1 MDQQRMDQS
10 VPAIAPGLDTPNLG
24 PKKPRNSN
32 TSIATADKANQSA
45 AIDQW
50 LEEMPH
56 QEYWNSAARIN
67 EGDLGEA
74 AKK

>member
-1 MDQQRMDQS
+1 MDQRGIDQS
-10 VPAIAPGLDTPNLG
+10 VPAIAPGLDAPNLG
-24 PKKPRNSN
+24 AKKPRNSN

-56 QEYWNSAARIN
+56 QEYWNSAARMN
-67 EGDLGEA
+67 EGGPEEA
-74 AKK
+74 SKK